1 MLELLTKIQDILG
14 AILPILITIGV
25 LFFVWGV
32 IKYFIAD
39 SEEAKTKGKDTIVYG
54 IIGFAII
61 LSMWAIVDLGVK
73 AIGGNQNA
81 PAFNNLSVQQQ
92 NQNTGSGCKDLPL
105 NPKLQDVLGYFVCL
119 VNNSVIPFI
128 FALATVMF
136 IWGAVKFFII
146 NSEEEAK
153 RDQGKQFMLW
163 GIIALAV
170 MLSVWGIVGILRAT
184 IFGENTPSVLPQ
196 VCPPGGCR
204 R

>member
-1 MLELLTKIQDILG
+1 MLEFLERIQDILG
-14 AILPILITIGV
+14 AILPILISLGV
-25 LFFVWGV
+25 LYFVWGV
-32 IKYFIAD
+32 VQYFIGD
-39 SEEAKTKGKDTIVYG
+39 SEEAKTKGKDRIVYG

-73 AIGGNQNA
+73 AIGGNDTA
-81 PAFNNLSVQQQ
+81 PAFNQLTSQQ
-92 NQNTGSGCKDLPL
+92 NAQNSSSGCPELTG
-105 NPKLQDVLGYFVCL
+105 NFKLQDVLGYFVCL

-153 RDQGKQFMLW
+153 REQGKQFMLW

-170 MLSVWGIVGILRAT
+170 MLSMWALVGILRST
-184 IFGENTPSVLPQ
+184 VGDNTGNVLPQ
-196 VCPPGGCR
+196 VPTR